1 MIFEITR
8 QHTKGRLT
16 TFKVDYTLEQ
26 LRDRLDR
33 DLRILIVREVI
44 EGRSES
50 PIVWKLNTDKILSQS
65 GSWQHIQK
73 HYTTNKIILN
83 IKKDS
88 QTVIKN
94 K

>member
-33 DLRILIVREVI
+33 DYRILIVREVF
-44 EGRSES
+44 EGISEA
-50 PIVWKLNTDKILSQS
+50 PIVWKLNKDKILSQA
-65 GSWQHIQK
+65 GSWQHLQK
-73 HYTTNKIILN
+73 YSVSTKSIMKVKRESLTEN
-83 IKKDS
+83 
-88 QTVIKN
+88 KN